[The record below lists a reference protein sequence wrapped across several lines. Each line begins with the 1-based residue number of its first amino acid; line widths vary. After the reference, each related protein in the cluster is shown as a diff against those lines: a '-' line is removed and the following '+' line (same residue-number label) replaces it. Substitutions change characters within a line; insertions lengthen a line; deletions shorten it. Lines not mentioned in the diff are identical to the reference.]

1 MNKLTCLHE
10 RHCGLGAQ
18 MSPFAGYDMPIE
30 YEGLD
35 AEHLA
40 VRTKAGLFDVSHMG
54 EVDIDGP
61 DAVRFVNHIFTGDI
75 SELPTGHAVYGMM
88 TNELGGVVDDL
99 LVYRK
104 GADSFM
110 LVINAANIDKDIEW
124 IRRHAGAFHVEVR
137 DRCADFGQLALQGPD
152 SEAVMNAALGIDGS
166 GLGFYTFK
174 SLDDGTIVSRTGYT
188 GEDGFEIYASP
199 AVIVAMWDKLMAAGV
214 KPCGLGCR
222 DTLRFEAGLPLY
234 GDELT
239 DDITPLEAG
248 LGMFVSLDKPGGF
261 IGCEALKK
269 QKTEGLRR
277 KLVGLA
283 IEGGATARHGF
294 EVLDLDGAVIG
305 HVTTGYNSLTLG
317 KNIAMALVDARY
329 ASLGTA
335 LQVRIRRRTVAAEV
349 VKKRFYTPNYKIYYL
364 PSHEYIKVE
373 DNIGLVGISEYA
385 AKQLGTVTY
394 VDMPEEGDDVEKEE
408 VFGAVESR
416 KAASDLFAPV
426 SGEVL
431 EVNDELADNPR
442 LINNAPLEVWIMKV
456 KINDLSDLDALMDEA
471 AYAAYCEGLSH

>member
-10 RHCGLGAQ
+10 RHCGLRAQ

-35 AEHLA
+35 EEHLA
-40 VRTKAGLFDVSHMG
+40 VRTKTGLFDVSHMG

-166 GLGFYTFK
+166 DLGFYTFK

-269 QKTEGLRR
+269 QKAEGLRR

-329 ASLGTA
+329 APLGTA
-335 LQVRIRRRTVAAEV
+335 LQVCIRRRTVAAEV
-349 VKKRFYTPNYKIYYL
+349 VKKRFYTPNYK
-364 PSHEYIKVE
+364 K
-373 DNIGLVGISEYA
+373 
-385 AKQLGTVTY
+385 
-394 VDMPEEGDDVEKEE
+394 
-408 VFGAVESR
+408 
-416 KAASDLFAPV
+416 
-426 SGEVL
+426 
-431 EVNDELADNPR
+431 
-442 LINNAPLEVWIMKV
+442 
-456 KINDLSDLDALMDEA
+456 
-471 AYAAYCEGLSH
+471 

>member
-10 RHCGLGAQ
+10 RHCGLRAQ

-35 AEHLA
+35 EEHLA

-166 GLGFYTFK
+166 DLGFYTFK

-269 QKTEGLRR
+269 QKAEGLRR

-329 ASLGTA
+329 APLGTA
-335 LQVRIRRRTVAAEV
+335 LQVCIRRRTVAAEV
-349 VKKRFYTPNYKIYYL
+349 VKKRFYTPNYK
-364 PSHEYIKVE
+364 K
-373 DNIGLVGISEYA
+373 
-385 AKQLGTVTY
+385 
-394 VDMPEEGDDVEKEE
+394 
-408 VFGAVESR
+408 
-416 KAASDLFAPV
+416 
-426 SGEVL
+426 
-431 EVNDELADNPR
+431 
-442 LINNAPLEVWIMKV
+442 
-456 KINDLSDLDALMDEA
+456 
-471 AYAAYCEGLSH
+471 

>member
-10 RHCGLGAQ
+10 RHCGLRAQ

-35 AEHLA
+35 GEHLA

-166 GLGFYTFK
+166 DLGFYTFK

-269 QKTEGLRR
+269 QKAEGLRR

-329 ASLGTA
+329 APLGTA
-335 LQVRIRRRTVAAEV
+335 LQVCIRRRTVAAEV
-349 VKKRFYTPNYKIYYL
+349 VKKRFYTPNYK
-364 PSHEYIKVE
+364 K
-373 DNIGLVGISEYA
+373 
-385 AKQLGTVTY
+385 
-394 VDMPEEGDDVEKEE
+394 
-408 VFGAVESR
+408 
-416 KAASDLFAPV
+416 
-426 SGEVL
+426 
-431 EVNDELADNPR
+431 
-442 LINNAPLEVWIMKV
+442 
-456 KINDLSDLDALMDEA
+456 
-471 AYAAYCEGLSH
+471 